1 MKKEKNIEVTN
12 EYNDSV
18 FLTDGVSIDEIK
30 KGEDTL
36 NVNLPD
42 SYQMNLNA
50 FGQATEASIGK
61 LEELLGFLLPEDYKK
76 FLGEYN
82 GGTSKVRYSKFFVEE
97 LNQEISLDVLYGIGV
112 TRTFDLIKCYE
123 EFEEDMLPCSLVIG
137 DEFGTDCTYYRY
149 GKARCV
155 LLGPLSFFPAIS

>member
-30 KGEDTL
+30 KREDTI

-50 FGQATEASIGK
+50 FGQATEESIGE

-76 FLGEYN
+76 FLVEYN

-97 LNQEISLDVLYGIGV
+97 LKQEIPLDVLYGIGV
-112 TRTFDLIKCYE
+112 TW
-123 EFEEDMLPCSLVIG
+123 
-137 DEFGTDCTYYRY
+137 
-149 GKARCV
+149 
-155 LLGPLSFFPAIS
+155 